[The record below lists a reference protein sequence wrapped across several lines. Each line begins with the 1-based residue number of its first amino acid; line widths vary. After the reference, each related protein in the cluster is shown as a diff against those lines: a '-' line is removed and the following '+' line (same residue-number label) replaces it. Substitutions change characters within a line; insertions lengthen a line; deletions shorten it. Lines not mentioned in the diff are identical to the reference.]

1 MKKIGLVFAAALLSV
16 SFAAT
21 PSFAGD
27 AGNVKKGAKF
37 AKKKCTICHSF
48 GAKFKKKGKVGP
60 SLEGGIVGKQ
70 AGQVAG
76 FKYSK
81 GMKKAVKKGLIWDE
95 ANLETF
101 LTKPKKFIK
110 GTKMSSYP
118 GIKKAK
124 DRANVIVFLK
134 TL

>member
-1 MKKIGLVFAAALLSV
+1 MKKIGLVFAAALISA

-27 AGNVKKGAKF
+27 VAKGAKF

-60 SLEGGIVGKQ
+60 SLEGGVVGKK
-70 AGQVAG
+70 AGQVAK

-81 GMKKAVKKGLIWDE
+81 GMKKAAKKGLMWDE
-95 ANLETF
+95 ANLDAF

-118 GIKKAK
+118 GIKKPAV
-124 DRANVIVFLK
+124 RANVIAFLK